1 MLYANRL
8 MCALALG
15 AMSLAAQT
23 IPADT
28 VQTTAMVGIA
38 TGQTARLNLL
48 NPGVLPP
55 ALGVV
60 CTAEVTYF
68 DGAGAVRKTASVTVS
83 PGTSVPVDLRSDV
96 DLSLA
101 PATRLEIRTTIAIPI
116 VPPPTSTSTTTTA
129 PACKLIP
136 TLEIF
141 DSITGRTQAVVG
153 KVVSLD

>member
-28 VQTTAMVGIA
+28 VQTTPMVGIA

-55 ALGVV
+55 TLGVV